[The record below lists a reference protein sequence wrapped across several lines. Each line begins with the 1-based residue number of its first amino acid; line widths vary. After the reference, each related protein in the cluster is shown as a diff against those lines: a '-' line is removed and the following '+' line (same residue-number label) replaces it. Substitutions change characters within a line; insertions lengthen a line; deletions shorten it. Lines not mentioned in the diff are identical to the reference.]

1 MKPYEV
7 AIVIGGDLNDLI
19 QKLAEK
25 TTFIRI
31 QNYEMLMKVV
41 LSTDTPSPQTIIWE
55 NADESLLENPSR
67 YLIRMFQWG
76 RFFNTGCIFTFK
88 NNIIINP
95 CILGSIDYHIVSC
108 PEATS
113 LLQGSPFPSAAER
126 VAH

>member
-7 AIVIGGDLNDLI
+7 AIVIGGDVNDLI
-19 QKLAEK
+19 QELAGK

-67 YLIRMFQWG
+67 YLIRMLHWG

-88 NNIIINP
+88 NNILINP
-95 CILGSIDYHIVSC
+95 GVLDSIDYH
-108 PEATS
+108 
-113 LLQGSPFPSAAER
+113 LN
-126 VAH
+126 